1 MLRAPYRKLS
11 PAHLPKYLAEA
22 DFKRNA
28 AHEPDFIRLVLGK
41 LLSHTLYGDK
51 SQKLLLTEHE
61 EIVISDT
68 SFYRRNTP
76 PVPPPKPLDGSLGR
90 QYQSLSELV
99 YRRLRDQILWGTIPP
114 GSILSVRKLS
124 ERLGVSPMP
133 VRDALRRLATD
144 ELVDVA
150 PRSST
155 RVAQVSPERVKE
167 MFEVRS
173 RLEALAARLAVPHLT
188 SADITSL
195 RKLPDKLDC
204 AAAANRAEEWHRLN
218 QELHRLIFQKCGN
231 SLLQRMTQD
240 LWERN
245 FSHFSGRATT
255 QAKFRHRRSKEH
267 RRIVSG
273 LMRRDPD
280 EVEAAWRDHVW
291 QSGIETVEYLR
302 TLAPKAAAASAEKP
316 PRRLARRD

>member
-1 MLRAPYRKLS
+1 MR
-11 PAHLPKYLAEA
+11 
-22 DFKRNA
+22 
-28 AHEPDFIRLVLGK
+28 
-41 LLSHTLYGDK
+41 
-51 SQKLLLTEHE
+51 
-61 EIVISDT
+61 
-68 SFYRRNTP
+68 P
-76 PVPPPKPLDGSLGR
+76 PEPLDGSLGR

-99 YRRLRDQILWGTIPP
+99 YRRLRDQILWGAIPP

-155 RVAQVSPERVKE
+155 RVARVSPERVKE

-173 RLEALAARLAVPHLT
+173 GLEALAARLAVPHLT
-188 SADITSL
+188 AADIAYL
-195 RKLPDKLDC
+195 EKLPEKLDC

-218 QELHRLIFQKCGN
+218 QELHLLIFRKCGN

-245 FSHFSGRATT
+245 LRHFTGRAVT
-255 QAKFRHRRSKEH
+255 QAKFRRRRSKEH

-316 PRRLARRD
+316 PRRLARRV